1 MRTFKS
7 LSFVLM
13 AAALSLTACDT
24 PSGGP
29 GPETGEKKLM
39 LSVDKTSIMS
49 DGRDKATFT
58 VKYGTEEKSM
68 DVTTDAVIM
77 NGTAAI
83 EGFTFTSTTPETYTF
98 TATYEDPESGE
109 TVTSNEVTVTASSL
123 TLSVDAETIVSNGLG
138 KATFTVTYEGEDVT
152 ATSTVTNVTL
162 GEEYAQGVN
171 EFVSPNYV
179 GEFEFTA
186 KYRNLTSNT
195 VKVTVEA
202 APAAEL
208 RLVVDKPRLQSGESA
223 AFTVLDKGTDVTA
236 SARIKNVTSGDY
248 LDGATF
254 TMGSDK
260 TVQFVAEYNDKTS
273 QTLSVG
279 SGTFHKNV
287 MVTKFTSVNCD
298 YCVQMAS
305 ALEKASETFPDRIV
319 EVAVHHPNMGSD
331 PMIPANIDEFNSY
344 FFQNSQGLPQTYYDM
359 GLSLYSLGAESVS
372 DILGKVKP
380 LARTVAGVGI
390 AADAEADGSDIKVNV
405 KVTAA
410 EGDDYYLCV
419 MLLENGIIAYQKGY
433 GEGYR
438 HNHTLRETLS
448 ESIFGDSLGAMTVGQ
463 TVSKEYSI
471 TANAEYEI
479 DNCSI
484 VCYVCTKSG
493 DVWSVSNVVSFPVG
507 SWADVTFE

>member
-1 MRTFKS
+1 MKTFKS

-13 AAALSLTACDT
+13 TAALSLTACNNPTGGEVDPT
-24 PSGGP
+24 PD
-29 GPETGEKKLM
+29 KKTLM

-58 VKYGTEEKSM
+58 VKYGTEEKSV
-68 DVTTDAVIM
+68 DVTSDAVIM
-77 NGTAAI
+77 NGTVAI

-152 ATSTVTNVTL
+152 ATSTITNVTRD
-162 GEEYAQGVN
+162 EEYAQGAN

-223 AFTVLDKGTDVTA
+223 TFTVLDKGTDVTA
-236 SARIKNVTSGDY
+236 SAKIKNVTSGDY

-254 TMGSDK
+254 TMGSEG

-279 SGTFHKNV
+279 SGNFHKNV
-287 MVTKFTSVNCD
+287 MVMKFTSAKCIA
-298 YCVQMAS
+298 CPAMTS
-305 ALEKASETFPDRIV
+305 ALEAAEKSYPDRMV
-319 EVAVHHPNMGSD
+319 EIAVHHSLQGSD
-331 PMIPANIDEFNSY
+331 PMIPEELNVFTDY
-344 FFQNSQGLPQTYYDM
+344 FPVTALPWTYYDM
-359 GLSLYSLGAESVS
+359 DLSVYSYGAESAS
-372 DILGKVKP
+372 AILGKVKP
-380 LARTVAGVGI
+380 LARSIAGVGI

-405 KVTAA
+405 NVTASA
-410 EGDDYYLCV
+410 ANEYYLAV
-419 MLLENGIIAYQKGY
+419 LLLENGIIYPQTGGNDNY
-433 GEGYR
+433 V
-438 HNHTLRETLS
+438 HNHTYRATLS